1 MKVILN
7 ADVKGKGKK
16 GEIVNVSDG
25 YARNFLFP
33 KNLAKEA
40 TAQNLNAA
48 KVAQDAAKHKKLVEK
63 AEALALAEKL
73 SGKTV
78 QLKAKC
84 GEGNRLFGA
93 VTAAEV
99 AEALKQDMGI
109 EVDKKKIALSGGIKE
124 LGTYDVA
131 VKVYAEVSAT
141 IKVDVV
147 RA

>member
-16 GEIVNVSDG
+16 GEVVTVSDG
-25 YARNFLFP
+25 YARNYLFP

-40 TAQNLNAA
+40 TPQNLNAA
-48 KVAQDAAKHKKLVEK
+48 KVAQDAAKHRKLVEK

-73 SGKTV
+73 SDKKIQV
-78 QLKAKC
+78 KAKC
-84 GEGNRLFGA
+84 GEGTRLFGA

-99 AEALKQDMGI
+99 AEAIQEALGI

-124 LGTYDVA
+124 LGTYDVT
-131 VKVYAEVSAT
+131 VKIYAEVSAK
-141 IKVDVV
+141 IKVEVV
-147 RA
+147 KA

>member
-99 AEALKQDMGI
+99 AEALRQSMGI

>member
-16 GEIVNVSDG
+16 GDIVNVSDG

-63 AEALALAEKL
+63 AEAVALAEKL

-99 AEALKQDMGI
+99 AEALKENMGI

-141 IKVDVV
+141 IKVEVV

>member
-99 AEALKQDMGI
+99 AEALKESMGI

>member
-7 ADVKGKGKK
+7 ADVKGNGKK
-16 GEIVNVSDG
+16 GDIVNVSDG

-99 AEALKQDMGI
+99 AEALKESMGI

-141 IKVDVV
+141 IKVEVV

>member
-16 GEIVNVSDG
+16 GDIVNVSDG

-63 AEALALAEKL
+63 AEAVALAEKL

-99 AEALKQDMGI
+99 AEALKESMGI

>member
-48 KVAQDAAKHKKLVEK
+48 KVAQDAAKHRKLVEK
-63 AEALALAEKL
+63 AEAVALAEKL

-99 AEALKQDMGI
+99 AEALKENMGI

-141 IKVDVV
+141 IKVEVV

>member
-40 TAQNLNAA
+40 TAQDLNAA

-73 SGKTV
+73 SDKTV
-78 QLKAKC
+78 QVKAKC

-99 AEALKQDMGI
+99 AEALKESMGI